1 MSVYD
6 QIMDELNGREA
17 YMHDVYAP
25 YYVCSYAIHAFNL
38 MNQTREVYYVG
49 KQLPNMRLHLL
60 FISPSGFMKTYYGDV
75 MGRDPNGI
83 FHSTDVSMAAE
94 QTLTEAGFVG
104 TIATVN
110 GLAINNPGSAELN
123 KNGILFI
130 DEFKGI
136 TEALKS
142 QMNSQMETQLLAALD
157 HGHVN
162 KRLGS
167 GSISY
172 RTFLT
177 LWTGV
182 QPGSY
187 DLSSGLGRRLCVMNF
202 VPTKSDND
210 AIMDTM
216 HRTQNMR
223 PNPGEMQLLWDRINV
238 TVHRMNQIERIEL
251 SDDILDYYHKKDMYS
266 FETSYFNRII
276 IGYHLMTQRIE
287 PVMHMDL
294 SDSRLVRLLDLQKKW
309 RQDVYAGLDYLQI
322 RKILTMHAHEVSG
335 KMVMQCERNQVAA
348 ECAMIG
354 WNAKQVFEKLAE
366 MQKFGIIK
374 INGAMVT
381 LNE

>member
-1 MSVYD
+1 MTETIYD
-6 QIMDELNGREA
+6 QILDELNSREA
-17 YMHDVYAP
+17 YAHETYSP
-25 YYVCSYAIHAFNL
+25 YYICSYAIHAFNL
-38 MNQTREVYYVG
+38 MNQQREIYYVG

-83 FHSTDVSMAAE
+83 FHKTSISMASE

-104 TIATVN
+104 TIASVN

-123 KNGILFI
+123 KDGILFI

-136 TEALKS
+136 TEALKN

-167 GSISY
+167 GVIAY

-187 DLSSGLGRRLCVMNF
+187 DLSSGLGRRLCVMIF
-202 VPTKSDND
+202 VPTKHDND
-210 AIMDTM
+210 EIMDIM
-216 HRTQNMR
+216 HRTQNMKPDR
-223 PNPGEMQLLWDRINV
+223 GKMALLWDNIDETCR
-238 TVHRMNQIERIEL
+238 RMGIIEEITL
-251 SDDILDYYHKKDMYS
+251 GDDILSFYHKQDMYS

-276 IGYHLMTQRIE
+276 IGFHLMTQPIE
-287 PVMHMDL
+287 RKMHMDL
-294 SDSRLVRLLDLQKKW
+294 SDKRLVHLLELQKKW
-309 RQDVYAGLDYLQI
+309 RGDVYAGLDYLQI
-322 RKILTMHAHEVSG
+322 RKILVLHG
-335 KMVMQCERNQVAA
+335 KSCDRNQIAK

-354 WNAKQVFEKLAE
+354 WNAKMVFEKLAE
-366 MQKFGIIK
+366 MQKFGIVK
-374 INGAMVT
+374 VKGALIT
-381 LNE
+381 LDE

>member
-1 MSVYD
+1 MLSIYD
-6 QIMDELNGREA
+6 QIMDELNSREA
-17 YMHDVYAP
+17 YMHEVYAP
-25 YYVCSYAIHAFNL
+25 YYICSYAIHAFNL
-38 MNQTREVYYVG
+38 MNQKREIYFIG
-49 KQLPNMRLHLL
+49 KQLQNMRLHLL
-60 FISPSGFMKTYYGDV
+60 FISPSGYMKTYYGDV
-75 MGRDPNGI
+75 MGRDPSGI
-83 FHSTDVSMAAE
+83 FHKTEVSMASE

-104 TIATVN
+104 TIASVN

-123 KNGILFI
+123 KDGILFI

-136 TEALKS
+136 TEALKN

-187 DLSSGLGRRLCVMNF
+187 DLSSGLGRRLCVMIF
-202 VPTKSDND
+202 VPTKGDND

-223 PNPGEMQLLWDRINV
+223 PNMDDMNLLWDNINEV
-238 TVHRMNQIERIEL
+238 VHKMNQIERIEL
-251 SDDILDYYHKKDMYS
+251 DDSILKFYHQQDMYS

-276 IGYHLMTQRIE
+276 IGYHLMKYG
-287 PVMHMDL
+287 PSKVMHMDL
-294 SDSRLVRLLDLQKKW
+294 HDKDLVKLLELQKKW
-309 RQDVYAGLDYLQI
+309 RGDVYAGLDYLQI
-322 RKILTMHAHEVSG
+322 RKILVMHN
-335 KMVMQCERNQVAA
+335 KQCERQQIAK

-354 WNAKQVFEKLAE
+354 WNAKMVYEKLGE

-374 INGAMVT
+374 VKGSMVN